1 MITTVI
7 RSRPSGLTLLGFAAG
22 LLFSGPTL
30 AQPPIQSQ
38 DSNVAGIV
46 AEITECKR
54 QDGVLTVRVRL
65 RNTGDKDVR
74 VSLIS
79 GRNYDSYYVTAGGK
93 KYFILRD
100 SEKTPLAPQGDG
112 FGNLS
117 AGVAKGASYVWWAK
131 FPAPPADVKKISYF
145 TPMTPPFDNVPITD

>member
-7 RSRPSGLTLLGFAAG
+7 RSRRSWLTLLGFAAG
-22 LLFSGPTL
+22 LLFSSPTL

-74 VSLIS
+74 VGLIS
-79 GRNYDSYYVTAGGK
+79 SRNYDSYYVTAGGK

-117 AGVAKGASYVWWAK
+117 ASVAKGASYVWWAK

-145 TPMTPPFDNVPITD
+145 TPITPPFDNVPITD

>member
-7 RSRPSGLTLLGFAAG
+7 RSRPSWLTLLGFAAG

-74 VSLIS
+74 VGLIS
-79 GRNYDSYYVTAGGK
+79 GRDYDSYYVTAGGK

-100 SEKTPLAPQGDG
+100 SEKTPLAPQSDN

-145 TPMTPPFDNVPITD
+145 TPITPPFDNVPITD